1 MFKKAVKEQIK
12 IRLALSGPSGSGKTF
27 SALSIAQYLG
37 KNIALIDTE
46 HESSLRYADRFDFD
60 MCNLDDAHPAKY
72 IEAIN
77 AAERAGYEVI
87 IIDSMT
93 HAWFKELEMAGGN
106 FNNWA
111 KVRPLER
118 KLIDTIISSKS
129 HIIATMR
136 SKTEY
141 AQEQQGNGKTKV
153 TKLGT
158 KSIQSDGI
166 EYEFDIAGELSLEHI
181 LTVSKSRCPALTDKT
196 FLNPGA
202 DLAEAL
208 LSWANAGEIAQPK
221 PEPKFTNTKPQAPQQ
236 LKQQQQ
242 PVQVETEDFPKPPA
256 IWDSWKSLDDAIN
269 WAWSIIPDADKDFL
283 VNVFKGFPKTE
294 DKTERGK
301 LWVAT
306 INEFHQS
313 GNYKKVQPEPE
324 PQETELEPVF

>member
-27 SALSIAQYLG
+27 SALNIAQYLG

-46 HESSLRYADRFDFD
+46 HESSLRYADRFNFD

-77 AAERAGYEVI
+77 AAERAGYDVI
-87 IIDSMT
+87 IIDSLT

-118 KLIDTIISSKS
+118 KLIETIISSKS
-129 HIIATMR
+129 HVIATMR
-136 SKTEY
+136 SKVDF
-141 AQEQQGNGKTKV
+141 AQEQQNNGKTKI

-158 KSIQSDGI
+158 KAIQSDGI
-166 EYEFDIAGELSLEHI
+166 EYEFDIAGEMSLEHI

-202 DLAEAL
+202 DIAEAL
-208 LSWANAGEIAQPK
+208 LTWANAGEIAQPK
-221 PEPKFTNTKPQAPQQ
+221 PEPQFIKPQSTPQP
-236 LKQQQQ
+236 KQ
-242 PVQVETEDFPKPPA
+242 TEYPKPPA
-256 IWDSWKSLDDAIN
+256 IWDTWQNLDDAIQ
-269 WAWSIIPDADKDFL
+269 WALSIIPDADYKFL
-283 VNVFKGFPKTE
+283 EGVFKGFPKLE
-294 DKTERGK
+294 DKGERGK
-301 LWVAT
+301 LWIAT
-306 INEFHQS
+306 INEFHKS
-313 GNYKKVQPEPE
+313 GNYKKVQVEAEPE
-324 PQETELEPVF
+324 EELEPVF

>member
-27 SALSIAQYLG
+27 SALNIAQYLG

-46 HESSLRYADRFDFD
+46 HESSLRYADLFEFD
-60 MCNLDDAHPAKY
+60 MCNLDDHNPAKY
-72 IEAIN
+72 IETIK
-77 AAERAGYEVI
+77 AAERAGYDVI

-136 SKTEY
+136 SKTDY
-141 AQEQQGNGKTKV
+141 AQETGNNGKTKV
-153 TKLGT
+153 VKLGT

-196 FLNPGA
+196 FLNPGSE
-202 DLAEAL
+202 LAEAL

-221 PEPKFTNTKPQAPQQ
+221 PEPQFTKPQAQTQP
-236 LKQQQQ
+236 KQQQQ
-242 PVQVETEDFPKPPA
+242 PAKTETEDFPKPPQ
-256 IWDSWKSLDDAIN
+256 IWDSWKNLDDAIN

-294 DKTERGK
+294 DKGERGK

-313 GNYKKVQPEPE
+313 GNYKKVQPEPIE
-324 PQETELEPVF
+324 TQEELEPVF